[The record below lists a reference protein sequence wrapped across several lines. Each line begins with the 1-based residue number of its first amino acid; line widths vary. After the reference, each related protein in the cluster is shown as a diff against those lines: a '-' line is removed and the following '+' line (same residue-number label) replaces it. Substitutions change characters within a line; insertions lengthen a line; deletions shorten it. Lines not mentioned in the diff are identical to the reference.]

1 MTYAVDTP
9 AFFIRK
15 ARRFPPKHPSL
26 PERFEEILDALQV
39 DPFQPSLRLHPLLGE
54 LQGLHAVSLNYDF
67 RVVRLIEPNV
77 HGITLINIGSHDEV
91 YGD

>member
-15 ARRFPPKHPSL
+15 ARKFLRKHPSL
-26 PERFEEILDALQV
+26 LERFEEILDALRV
-39 DPFQPSLRLHPLLGE
+39 DPFQPSLRLHPLLGD
-54 LQGLHAVSLNYDF
+54 LQGLHAVSLSYDF
-67 RVVRLIEPNV
+67 RIVLAIEPDEHRV
-77 HGITLINIGSHDEV
+77 TLINIGSHDEV